1 MFQMGLARIIDRC
14 LIGTGSFATSMRER
28 SAQNEGTAAHSE
40 DSIDEPF
47 SKWNIESSG
56 RAPSQVLTF
65 GDARGK
71 KSAPAA
77 EPSKPVEPPP
87 RRRWLLPST
96 KDAVRRI
103 WTERLLTRL
112 SLPVE
117 SWPRWSAV
125 TRASFLVEWSL
136 GTKRQMKIARNDKV
150 ATLVL
155 LSQAI

>member
-71 KSAPAA
+71 KSAPLQNS
-77 EPSKPVEPPP
+77 PNQ
-87 RRRWLLPST
+87 
-96 KDAVRRI
+96 
-103 WTERLLTRL
+103 L
-112 SLPVE
+112 SLP
-117 SWPRWSAV
+117 RGGDGCYLQ
-125 TRASFLVEWSL
+125 R
-136 GTKRQMKIARNDKV
+136 RMQ
-150 ATLVL
+150 
-155 LSQAI
+155 